1 MIRRLSIRP
10 AAKLPDDS
18 LTHRACPR
26 CGGSRLIL
34 IGTPI
39 ETRCPYYR
47 RQIDAVSNESTD
59 DDSVTSTMVGT
70 PPRGHD
76 VPRNGGQRPRKKV
89 LGGYI

>member
-1 MIRRLSIRP
+1 MIRRQSIRP

-18 LTHRACPR
+18 ITHRGCPR
-26 CGGSRLIL
+26 CGGSKRIL
-34 IGTPI
+34 SGTAMEIPCPFYGNRGGDMMEVI
-39 ETRCPYYR
+39 E
-47 RQIDAVSNESTD
+47 Q
-59 DDSVTSTMVGT
+59 SVLVPMVGT